1 MATPGLT
8 DCHQQV
14 VKLRMCEKKLLQAA
28 SLQAGEEE
36 RLARELE
43 KSASKQEKTT
53 NSEVSVSNE
62 QRGFGDSRKE
72 RHGHSTRQRD
82 IKWSRDTGSNWND
95 IPPDDS

>member
-43 KSASKQEKTT
+43 KSASKQEKTP
-53 NSEVSVSNE
+53 NSEEVSY
-62 QRGFGDSRKE
+62 GKE
-72 RHGHSTRQRD
+72 ALETAGKKD
-82 IKWSRDTGSNWND
+82 MDTALDKETLNGVEIQAVTGNND

>member
-53 NSEVSVSNE
+53 NSEEVSSGKE
-62 QRGFGDSRKE
+62 ALEKQERKTWTTK
-72 RHGHSTRQRD
+72 RHCL
-82 IKWSRDTGSNWND
+82 WSLE
-95 IPPDDS
+95 